1 MTNQE
6 FDLQKTH
13 KHFSANCFNRAWDLI
28 DLSERSADQEAELLA
43 LAFASHWHWTQREDY
58 SPAKAS
64 ISNWQISRVF
74 ALIGDGPMAVR
85 FGEKALNVL
94 SDPAESPFLTA
105 YAYEAQA
112 RGLAVNGDHETARL
126 MLDQAV
132 SYSAQIESDENRTL
146 VAADLEQL
154 LQMLNQG

>member
-1 MTNQE
+1 MTIDSKEIQHV
-6 FDLQKTH
+6 H
-13 KHFSANCFNRAWDLI
+13 KHFSAACFNQAWDLI
-28 DLSERSADQEAELLA
+28 DLPKRSAEQEAELLA

-74 ALIGDGPMAVR
+74 ALIGDGPMAIR

-94 SDPAESPFLTA
+94 TDPNESPFLAA

-112 RGLAVNGDHETARL
+112 RGHAVQGNDDAAIS
-126 MLDQAV
+126 MLEQAV
-132 SYSAQIESDENRTL
+132 SHSAQIESDENRTL
-146 VAADLEQL
+146 VTADLEQL
-154 LQMLNQG
+154 QQMLNQS

>member
-1 MTNQE
+1 MSSPE
-6 FDLQKTH
+6 FDFQKIH
-13 KHFSANCFNRAWDLI
+13 KYFSTNCFNRAWDLI
-28 DLSERSADQEAELLA
+28 DLPERSADQESELLA

-85 FGEKALNVL
+85 FGERALNVL
-94 SDPAESPFLTA
+94 KDPNESPFLTA

-112 RGLAVNGDHETARL
+112 RGLAVSGNHDTARL
-126 MLDQAV
+126 MLEQGS
-132 SYSAQIESDENRTL
+132 SYAAQIESDENRSL

-154 LQMLNQG
+154 QQILNQG